1 MEEKNMFHRR
11 RFLTVAALTAAG
23 GFIFD
28 KNSFAQS
35 RAVGRDVSED
45 VSLIMEDTTKP
56 QKPPKPP
63 ALSAETV
70 KIWVSKAHSDLEYIQ
85 MAFLEEPNLLN
96 ASWDWGGGDYETA
109 LEAAGHVGNK
119 EVARFLLGKG
129 ARMNI
134 FCAAMLGQ
142 LEVVKTILTAFPD
155 LKESKGPHGLQLIHH
170 AKKGGEEA
178 KAVLDYLNSIGAK

>member
-1 MEEKNMFHRR
+1 MEEKNIFHRR
-11 RFLTVAALTAAG
+11 RFLTVAAVAAAS
-23 GFIFD
+23 GFIYT
-28 KNSFAQS
+28 KNCFAQS
-35 RAVGRDVSED
+35 ASSRSDVFED
-45 VSLIMEDTTKP
+45 VSLIQADTTKP
-56 QKPPKPP
+56 QKPPKSPP
-63 ALSAETV
+63 LLAETV
-70 KIWVSKAHSDLEYIQ
+70 KIWVGKAHTDLEYIK

-96 ASWDWGGGDYETA
+96 AAWDWGGGDFETA

-119 EVARFLLGKG
+119 EIAHFLLAKG

-142 LEVVKTILTAFPD
+142 LEVVKTILTVFPD
-155 LKESKGPHGLQLIHH
+155 LKDSRGPHGLQLIHH